1 MSSLLSKLFDALKIS
16 TPDSIRQRPIKLV
29 RPKKQ
34 PNPQFYGYAISHEW
48 LVRFAEQHCPEKLR
62 DRNSEGYKT
71 HAMVRGYI
79 HLVYFTGIN
88 NLDTIACFNPMEGA
102 SVPPEWIPVSNGDY
116 DDVLSD
122 EEILAFQIQTVH
134 VLTVCSDEEESFK
147 DRPNQEQ
154 MDYLTELV
162 GHGPQW
168 WMGCKS
174 SY

>member
-62 DRNSEGYKT
+62 D
-71 HAMVRGYI
+71 H
-79 HLVYFTGIN
+79 
-88 NLDTIACFNPMEGA
+88 TIACFNLMEGA
-102 SVPPEWIPVSNGDY
+102 SVPSEWIPVSNGDY

-122 EEILAFQIQTVH
+122 EEFWLFRFRQFTCSLSNIQLSPVN
-134 VLTVCSDEEESFK
+134 LKCGI
-147 DRPNQEQ
+147 NA
-154 MDYLTELV
+154 
-162 GHGPQW
+162 
-168 WMGCKS
+168 KS
-174 SY
+174 